1 MDHRVVITGMGA
13 VSPIGGNVK
22 EIWQNCK
29 AGFCG
34 IAPFRNP
41 ESDDIPV
48 SLVGEVDNRILEEHL
63 EKRDIRF
70 ASRATSFARIAA
82 KEALAD
88 ANLSEGTFD
97 PERMGVMISS
107 SIGGGEVLDKGISN
121 NQIGPFFVPGSAV
134 HSPSAMV
141 AMDAGAH
148 GINLAPV
155 SACAGGANAIGEAY
169 LRIRSGMEDVMIAGG
184 ADSALSRNVI
194 KGFAAMRAL
203 YTGDDVSRSS
213 IPFDAERRGFVPGE
227 GAAVLVLESLEHAL
241 QRGAH
246 IYAEIAG
253 YGYSNDA
260 NHQTAPR
267 EDGKYA
273 AIAMKRA
280 MQDAKISPDRIT
292 HINAHG
298 TGTRLNDQAECLA
311 IKEAFGEDYRKPYVS
326 SLKSMT
332 GHMLSASAA
341 LEAAVSVKTLEEGF
355 IPPTIHLMSQDEKCD
370 VNLVKNEGI
379 AVKTDYV
386 MSNSFGFGGFNAV
399 LIFAKNN

>member
-1 MDHRVVITGMGA
+1 MEHRVVITGMGA

-34 IAPFRNP
+34 IAPFQNP

-48 SLVGEVDNRILEEHL
+48 SLVGEVDNRIPEEKL

-169 LRIRSGMEDVMIAGG
+169 LRIRTGMEDVSRAGG

-267 EDGKYA
+267 
-273 AIAMKRA
+273 
-280 MQDAKISPDRIT
+280 
-292 HINAHG
+292 
-298 TGTRLNDQAECLA
+298 
-311 IKEAFGEDYRKPYVS
+311 
-326 SLKSMT
+326 
-332 GHMLSASAA
+332 
-341 LEAAVSVKTLEEGF
+341 
-355 IPPTIHLMSQDEKCD
+355 
-370 VNLVKNEGI
+370 
-379 AVKTDYV
+379 
-386 MSNSFGFGGFNAV
+386 
-399 LIFAKNN
+399 